1 MSSQS
6 KYGAVEVAE
15 APAATPRRA
24 RGVVLALCLL
34 AGGALFAVAGP
45 GPSQPVWKSTSVSGA
60 PDNSSRSHFHTDQD
74 VDSDLHDAVVKKRRE
89 HGRDQPREVVPLA
102 HLVVVVVAL
111 IPVNKREGVDEDEEQ
126 HAEN

>member
-60 PDNSSRSHFHTDQD
+60 PDNSSLSHFSAMTRPTWR
-74 VDSDLHDAVVKKRRE
+74 SSGEEPAS
-89 HGRDQPREVVPLA
+89 PRHRA
-102 HLVVVVVAL
+102 GVASMANA
-111 IPVNKREGVDEDEEQ
+111 P
-126 HAEN
+126 

>member
-15 APAATPRRA
+15 AAEVTPRRA
-24 RGVVLALCLL
+24 RGVVLALSLL

-60 PDNSSRSHFHTDQD
+60 
-74 VDSDLHDAVVKKRRE
+74 RR
-89 HGRDQPREVVPLA
+89 
-102 HLVVVVVAL
+102 
-111 IPVNKREGVDEDEEQ
+111 
-126 HAEN
+126 